1 MNLKEYFYNK
11 LSEGVEFDTL
21 YDTTIDALDEV
32 YEVYVK
38 ELEAAAAQKAAEEI
52 ERKTAAQGVADSINA
67 YLSQYYNYDGGLNA
81 EDLVSLGNL
90 LKNFKVDVKVVNEPA
105 KKGIKVKAHNGTSDF
120 NPDKTINDFLSAFG
134 LK

>member
-1 MNLKEYFYNK
+1 MNLKEYFYEK
-11 LSEGVEFDTL
+11 LSEGVAFDTL
-21 YDTTIDALDEV
+21 YDTTVDALDEV
-32 YEVYVK
+32 YETYMK
-38 ELEAAAAQKAAEEI
+38 ELEAAAAQKAAET

-67 YLSQYYNYDGGLNA
+67 YLSQYYNYDGGLSA

-90 LKNFKVDVKVVNEPA
+90 LKNFTVDVKVVNEPV
-105 KKGIKVKAHNGTSDF
+105 KKGIKVKAHGGTPDF